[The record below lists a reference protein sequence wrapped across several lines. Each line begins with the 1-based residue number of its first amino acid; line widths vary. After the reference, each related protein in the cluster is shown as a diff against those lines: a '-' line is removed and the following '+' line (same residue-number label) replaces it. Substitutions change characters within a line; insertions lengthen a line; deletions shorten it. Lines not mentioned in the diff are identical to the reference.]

1 MLHNVQQYQRHT
13 CIIVDSVT
21 TAKDETK
28 EPIKAKKP
36 KNLSLKNI
44 VFEDGKVNEDVDKC
58 QLLGVDKCQLLGKAK
73 VGKQIQSYKIK
84 ISLISSFCLCKQ
96 KQNTQ
101 QEETKREIIT
111 NKRKIIKYTHKIIE
125 AEQEVMFGYA
135 YVIVMLK
142 FVYMNTEKV
151 NIRFHLP
158 ALIDYKTVSENSAG
172 TYLYI

>member
-44 VFEDGKVNEDVDKC
+44 GFEDGKVNED
-58 QLLGVDKCQLLGKAK
+58 VDKCQLLGKAK

-101 QEETKREIIT
+101 QKETKREIIT